1 MKDIDFHDI
10 FSFIFCIVE
19 IDYFFN
25 AYPVY
30 ERFQIGF
37 FNEMFIIFDQKKT
50 HFLSKIDDYVSFLE
64 LIIVY

>member
-1 MKDIDFHDI
+1 MKNIDFFDF

-25 AYPVY
+25 GLPIY

-37 FNEMFIIFDQKKT
+37 LTKDMYQKSIKGVIG
-50 HFLSKIDDYVSFLE
+50 S
-64 LIIVY
+64 